1 MRITKTDLKQ
11 MVVELL
17 EAQEEDPAK
26 IVSTGMSGA
35 AFGQAGKESRLGA
48 NPELSNL
55 ERGIVEQIDQ
65 FLLKLASTPG
75 VELNTQKAV
84 IQRVLTKLQN
94 TIAKTA
100 KQEPQAAVQE
110 FKKRGNK

>member
-17 EAQEEDPAK
+17 EAQEEDTTK
-26 IVSTGMSGA
+26 IATKGMSGA

-75 VELNTQKAV
+75 VELNTQRAV
-84 IQRVLTKLQN
+84 IQRVMKVLQN

-100 KQEPQAAVQE
+100 TQPDQEPAQPTQGE
-110 FKKRGNK
+110 T

>member
-1 MRITKTDLKQ
+1 MRITKTDLKR
-11 MVVELL
+11 MVMELL
-17 EAQEEDPAK
+17 EAQEEDPTK
-26 IVSTGMSGA
+26 IASKGMSGA

-65 FLLKLASTPG
+65 FLLKLAGLPG
-75 VELNTQKAV
+75 VELNTQRAV
-84 IQRVLTKLQN
+84 IERVMKMLQN
-94 TIAKTA
+94 TVAKTA

>member
-1 MRITKTDLKQ
+1 MRITKKDLKH
-11 MVVELL
+11 MVL
-17 EAQEEDPAK
+17 EVLSEQEEDPTK
-26 IVSTGMSGA
+26 IASKGMSGA

-55 ERGIVEQIDQ
+55 ERGIVEQIHQ
-65 FLLKLASTPG
+65 FLLELAGLPG

-84 IQRVLTKLQN
+84 IERVMKVLQN
-94 TIAKTA
+94 TVAKTA